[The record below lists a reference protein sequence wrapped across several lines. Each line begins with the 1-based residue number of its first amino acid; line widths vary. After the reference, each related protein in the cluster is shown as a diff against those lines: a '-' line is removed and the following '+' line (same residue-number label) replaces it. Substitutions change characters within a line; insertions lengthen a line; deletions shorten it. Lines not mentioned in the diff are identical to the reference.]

1 MPTGVAELSG
11 PNARADIDVP
21 PGQVLDAM
29 YGPLH
34 FLLMVRH
41 GKPAVE
47 YAASLAAM
55 LVRGFSPRAGD
66 AKRGRG
72 RSETPGINNLQKPIP
87 ANLLGGIR
95 WCPWPSGLHG
105 DLTGTRLFNHDVVG
119 GKRVPN
125 CLIQCDPGVGV
136 SH

>member
-11 PNARADIDVP
+11 PNARADIDVS
-21 PGQVLDAM
+21 PGPVLDAM

-66 AKRGRG
+66 AKRG
-72 RSETPGINNLQKPIP
+72 
-87 ANLLGGIR
+87 
-95 WCPWPSGLHG
+95 
-105 DLTGTRLFNHDVVG
+105 
-119 GKRVPN
+119 
-125 CLIQCDPGVGV
+125 
-136 SH
+136 